1 VLSAVRTNASN
12 ESRAARN
19 PGISEE
25 QGEMPTLSSGLLLFR
40 ARGHGEP
47 QVLLVHMGGPFWKRR
62 DAGGW
67 SLPKGEHEPG
77 EDSLAAARREFA
89 EELGIT
95 APAGREIDLGEIKQR
110 SGKVIHA
117 WALAADIDASEIE
130 SNTFELEWPR
140 GSGKRERFPEVDRA
154 DWFGIAAAREKL
166 VSGQVPFLERLL
178 ERAELSPEAL
188 RRARGR

>member
-1 VLSAVRTNASN
+1 
-12 ESRAARN
+12 
-19 PGISEE
+19 
-25 QGEMPTLSSGLLLFR
+25 MPKLSSGLLLFR
-40 ARGHGEP
+40 AHSQGEP
-47 QVLLVHMGGPFWKRR
+47 EVLLVHMGGPFWKRR

-77 EDSLAAARREFA
+77 EDSLSAARREFA
-89 EELGIT
+89 EELGIE
-95 APAGREIDLGEIKQR
+95 APAGREIDLGEIKQS

-117 WALAADIDASEIE
+117 WALGADIDASEIE

-154 DWFGIAAAREKL
+154 DWFGIEAAREKL

-178 ERAELSPEAL
+178 ERAELSSEAR